1 MVVTIILWIDTE
13 NFHCDVQE
21 KSKPGFERQ
30 GPPNPGILFYSN
42 SRADSY
48 CFRGWWPLP
57 SHSDR
62 PPLSGLVGPL
72 SLASRVLCL
81 APGPHAAAE
90 RTQLLAQRGQRA
102 RLGVVSGFM
111 YIEFHA

>member
-1 MVVTIILWIDTE
+1 MSRKNLNQDLNVKALQTQEYFFILTAG
-13 NFHCDVQE
+13 Q
-21 KSKPGFERQ
+21 
-30 GPPNPGILFYSN
+30 IL
-42 SRADSY
+42 AALG
-48 CFRGWWPLP
+48 GWWPLP
-57 SHSDR
+57 FHSDR